1 MSPQRITSTTSHTH
15 GKACPYQSQVMTS
28 GGEQPLCE
36 GIRVGGPDLWNGNCL
51 HETSHEVS
59 PEFVNCQREHKCEWH
74 FVFLFNLA

>member
-1 MSPQRITSTTSHTH
+1 MSHTH
-15 GKACPYQSQVMTS
+15 WNACPHQSQGMRS

-36 GIRVGGPDLWNGNCL
+36 GIRVGEPDLRNGNCL

-59 PEFVNCQREHKCEWH
+59 PEFVNCQREHKSERH